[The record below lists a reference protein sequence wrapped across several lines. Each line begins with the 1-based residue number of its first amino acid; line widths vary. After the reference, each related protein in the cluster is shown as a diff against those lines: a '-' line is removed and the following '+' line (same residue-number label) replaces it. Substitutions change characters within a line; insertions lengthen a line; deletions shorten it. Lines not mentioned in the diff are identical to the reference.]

1 MSHMATT
8 RADTDTRSLYQ
19 APALMKGL
27 DIVELLVAQDRAMSI
42 NEISEKLDR
51 TRNEI
56 VRMIHT
62 LEERDYIAR
71 SSADGKY
78 EVTNKMF
85 EMGLSRNRNQ
95 VLLEVAVPL
104 MHALN
109 DHIQQSSHLA
119 VPSMSHIVNV
129 AEVDDPGPIRLSLRL
144 GHIHKMAKATSVQL
158 LFAHQPADV
167 RETWLR
173 WLMEDGQV
181 DDADA
186 FMRTA
191 DELSGKP
198 FVSRESVY
206 VSGVTDICAPVFA
219 DGRAVA
225 ALAVPFIRKLNTNIN
240 VRAAGKHVLAT
251 ARAISEQLR
260 TR

>member
-1 MSHMATT
+1 MANT
-8 RADTDTRSLYQ
+8 RTDTDTRSLYQ

-27 DIVELLVAQDRAMSI
+27 DIVELLVAQDRAMSV
-42 NEISEKLDR
+42 NEISEHLER

-78 EVTNKMF
+78 EVTNKLF

-109 DHIQQSSHLA
+109 DQIQQSSHLA

-144 GHIHKMAKATSVQL
+144 GHIQKMAKATSGQV

-191 DELSGKP
+191 DGVSGEP

-225 ALAVPFIRKLNTNIN
+225 ALAVPFIRKLNANIN